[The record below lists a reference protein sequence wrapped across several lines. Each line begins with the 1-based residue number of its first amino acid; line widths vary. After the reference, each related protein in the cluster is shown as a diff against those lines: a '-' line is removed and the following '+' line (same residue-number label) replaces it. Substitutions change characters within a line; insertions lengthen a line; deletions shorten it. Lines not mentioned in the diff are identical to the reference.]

1 MLIRFRNIRPLG
13 LNGCELEVVAPSA
26 RAELL
31 WLKDNTLGSNHSE
44 DFVDLAAM
52 LYVAFVIPVNTD
64 VSRVPITGAGNID
77 TDKFSSTSPVVASS
91 GRL

>member
-1 MLIRFRNIRPLG
+1 MLIRFDNIRPLG

-31 WLKDNTLGSNHSE
+31 WFKDNALGSSHSE
-44 DFVDLAAM
+44 DFVDLAAV
-52 LYVAFVIPVNTD
+52 LYVAFVIPSNTG
-64 VSRVPITGAGNID
+64 VSRVPITGVEKID
-77 TDKFSSTSPVVASS
+77 THKFNSTSPVVASS